1 MKKTYSTFA
10 SGRGRLF
17 AGAGLAAIS
26 LAAFATPANAQDT
39 DEQVSVSEADDAG
52 TTGAIVVTGSRI
64 ARPNL
69 DSQVPVTVLEGEAF
83 FNQATVNVGDTLNDL
98 PQLRS
103 TFSQTNAGR
112 FLGTTGLNLL
122 DLRGL
127 GTARTLTLVNGRRH
141 VAGDILSNGT
151 SPDVNTI
158 PADLIQRV
166 DVVTGG
172 NSAIY
177 GSDAIAGVVNFI
189 LRDDFEGF
197 QVRGQA
203 GINEQGTFPS
213 QYISGMFGKN
223 FGDGRGN
230 VLLHGE
236 YSNQDRVYGSDVEFL
251 RRNDGFLVVDVDP
264 AGLANG
270 SDGFPDRVFFR
281 DIRSA
286 SISNNSLVPI
296 GQSTTA
302 ARCGTG
308 IGSTDGAPS
317 NTGTPYNC
325 TFLFQEDGTLVAQT
339 GTRVGS
345 GAIGG
350 IVGGNGDT
358 RREGTDLSV
367 LPKQERINANLL
379 AHFEISPALVPFI
392 EAKYVN
398 LKTQGQQSTPAF
410 IQGGTLGDSRERSRL
425 DNPFL
430 NANARALIASELLAG
445 GLRSNSLTSRTA
457 LTAADIVAINDGS
470 FRFVTSRLLTD
481 LGSRDERS
489 ERDTYRIVGGIRGD
503 FADNFKYEISA
514 NYGEVKEATT
524 ILGNIVPQRL
534 LLALDA
540 VRDPSTGQIVCR
552 SQIDPTAAVPYDSA
566 DDLAAEVAA
575 CVPYN
580 PFGSPDNS
588 AAAAYIVEDT
598 VSNAKLTQFVASAFI
613 SGNSAGFF
621 ELPGGP
627 IGVALGVEYRKETLF
642 YQADPIVEN
651 GRTFY
656 NALPSFDPEPFD
668 VKEAFAE
675 LRVPLL
681 ADLPFI
687 QELTVSG
694 AIRVSDY
701 GGAVGTAY
709 AYNGGFEW
717 QPIDDLRVRGQY
729 GRSVRAPNLTETSGD
744 LSQNFSPG
752 FSDPCLPQNIGN
764 NPNRAANCAA
774 DLGALLN
781 DPGFIAL
788 PAYSLEFLS
797 GSNPDLQVEKSD
809 SYTIGAVFQPQFLP
823 GFSLTADYFDI
834 KVKDVITSVNATTLV
849 NTCYDLPTLDNPFCD
864 LVNRF
869 RGPGA
874 GPNGEVPGQILQ
886 QDLVVSGVN
895 FAARTVRGIDVEAA
909 YRQAIG
915 IDSNISTR
923 LIYTHMLERSNFE
936 SPTSPDFENRIL
948 GELGDPQDEF
958 RWNVDLQLGDFTV
971 GYQMQY
977 IGPQV
982 LNLYEDTRAVPG
994 ATTPNGTPPNNLDY
1008 ADVESYPATFY
1019 HDVRFGLDVGEKFE
1033 FTFAVNNLL
1042 DTNPPLDLTGIGAGS
1057 SIYRVR
1063 GRSYS
1068 AGFLA
1073 KF

>member
-1 MKKTYSTFA
+1 MKFSA
-10 SGRGRLF
+10 QLRLS
-17 AGAGLAAIS
+17 AGSLAVGLA
-26 LAAFATPANAQDT
+26 LAATPAFAQDQSGDA
-39 DEQVSVSEADDAG
+39 DETVLEDEADA
-52 TTGAIVVTGSRI
+52 TAASSGAIVVTGSRI

-69 DSQVPVTVLEGEAF
+69 ESQVPVTVLQGEVF
-83 FNQATVNVGDTLNDL
+83 FQQATVNVGDTLNDL

-158 PADLIQRV
+158 PADLIARV

-177 GSDAIAGVVNFI
+177 GSDAIAGVVNFV
-189 LRDDFEGF
+189 LRDDFDGL

-203 GINEQGTFPS
+203 GVNDEGAFGS
-213 QYISGMFGKN
+213 QYISGMYGKN
-223 FGDGRGN
+223 FAGGRGN
-230 VLLHGE
+230 VLLHAE
-236 YSNQDRVYGSDVEFL
+236 FSNQDRVFGSDVSFL
-251 RRNDGFLVVDVDP
+251 RQNNGFLVIDSDP

-270 SDGFPDRVFFR
+270 SDGFPDRTFFR

-296 GQSTTA
+296 AQSTSA
-302 ARCGTG
+302 ARCGVG
-308 IGSTDGAPS
+308 ITPTNGAPS
-317 NTGTPYNC
+317 TTGGTPYNC
-325 TFLFQEDGTLVAQT
+325 TFLFQPDGTLIAQT
-339 GTRVGS
+339 GTRVGA

-358 RREGTDLSV
+358 RRAGTDLTV
-367 LPKQERINANLL
+367 LPEQERINVNLL
-379 AHFEISPALVPFI
+379 AHFEVSPALVPFI

-430 NANARALIASELLAG
+430 NADARALIASELLAG
-445 GLRSNSLTSRTA
+445 GLRSNSLTSRTP
-457 LTAADIVAINDGS
+457 LSAADIANIANGS
-470 FRFVTSRLLTD
+470 FRFVTARLLSD

-489 ERDTYRIVGGIRGD
+489 ERETYRIVAGVRGE
-503 FADNFKYEISA
+503 FADNFNYEFAA
-514 NYGEVKEATT
+514 NYGEVREATT
-524 ILGNIVPQRL
+524 VLGNIVPQRL

-540 VRDPSTGQIVCR
+540 VRDPVSGQIVCR
-552 SQIDPTAAVPYDSA
+552 SQIDPAAAVAYDSE

-580 PFGSPDNS
+580 PFGAPDNS

-598 VSNAKLTQFVASAFI
+598 VSDAKLTQFVVSAFV
-613 SGNSAGFF
+613 SGDSSGFF

-627 IGVALGVEYRKETLF
+627 IGFAVGAEYRRETLF
-642 YQADPIVEN
+642 FQADPIIES

-656 NALPSFDPEPFD
+656 NALPSFDPDAFD

-675 LRVPLL
+675 IRIPLL
-681 ADLPFI
+681 ADLPLI
-687 QELTVSG
+687 ESLTING
-694 AIRVSDY
+694 AVRVSDY
-701 GGAVGTAY
+701 GGAVGTTY

-717 QPIDDLRVRGQY
+717 SPVSDLKIRGQY
-729 GRSVRAPNLTETSGD
+729 GRAVRAPNLTETSGD

-774 DLGALLN
+774 DLGALLT

-809 SYTIGAVFQPQFLP
+809 SYTIGGVFEPGFFP

-834 KVKDVITSVNATTLV
+834 RVNDVITSVNATTLV
-849 NTCYDLPTLDNPFCD
+849 NTCYDLPTLDNPFCA
-864 LVNRF
+864 LIERF
-869 RGPGA
+869 RGPGV

-886 QDLVVSGVN
+886 GDLVVSGVN
-895 FAARTVRGIDVEAA
+895 FAARTVRGIDAEVA
-909 YRQAIG
+909 YRQNIG
-915 IDSNISTR
+915 ENSSISTR
-923 LIYTHMLERSNFE
+923 LIYTHLFERSNFE
-936 SPTSPDFENRIL
+936 SPVTPDFENRVLSEI
-948 GELGDPQDEF
+948 GDPQDEF
-958 RWNVDLQLGDFTV
+958 RWNVDLKLGAFSI

-982 LNLYEDTRAVPG
+982 LNAFEDTRPLPG
-994 ATTPNGTPPNNLDY
+994 ATTPNGTPPNNLDF
-1008 ADVESYPATFY
+1008 ADIESYPATFY
-1019 HDVRFGLDVGEKFE
+1019 HDVRFAFDVQDRFE
-1033 FTFAVNNLL
+1033 LTFGVNNLL
-1042 DTNPPLDLTGIGAGS
+1042 DTNPPLDLTGIGGGS

-1063 GRSYS
+1063 GRSFS